1 MLDTSAST
9 EIKLILK
16 SLYDR
21 MEDILLE
28 IEEKDKFENEK
39 EKMKN

>member
-1 MLDTSAST
+1 
-9 EIKLILK
+9 LK

-28 IEEKDKFENEK
+28 MEEKDKFETEK
-39 EKMKN
+39 EKMKNQM